1 MHVTVTN
8 RRVVLAL
15 AAIAALLTIANTAVL
30 WIKFRWHHDS
40 VFGLAPLFDFNREG
54 NLPAFYSACALLL
67 AALLFLVVGGDAW
80 KRGEPW
86 RRYWVGLG
94 VIFLFLA
101 VDEAAEL
108 HGLLSLP
115 IRRFANASGPLL
127 FAWVIPYLVLTLSFA
142 AAYLRF
148 FWGLPTRLRTL
159 LGAAAVIYL
168 AGAVGLEVV
177 GGTIVSANGGLEAGG
192 LDHWLHAVSY
202 TVEEVLEMAGVL
214 IVIDALLEYIAEK
227 GITVTFRASAG

>member
-1 MHVTVTN
+1 MHVTVTS

-15 AAIAALLTIANTAVL
+15 AAIAAALTIANTAVL
-30 WIKFRWHHDS
+30 WIKFRWQHDA

-67 AALLFLVVGGDAW
+67 AALLFLVIGGDAW

-115 IRRFANASGPLL
+115 MRRFANTSGPLL
-127 FAWVIPYLVLTLSFA
+127 FAWVIPYSILTLVFA

-148 FWGLPTRLRTL
+148 FWALPTRLRTL
-159 LGAAAVIYL
+159 LGAAAVIYI
-168 AGAVGLEVV
+168 AGTVGLEVV
-177 GGTIVSANGGLEAGG
+177 GGTVVSAHGGLEGGG

-202 TVEEVLEMAGVL
+202 TIEEILEMAGVL
-214 IVIDALLEYIAEK
+214 IVIYALLEYIAEK